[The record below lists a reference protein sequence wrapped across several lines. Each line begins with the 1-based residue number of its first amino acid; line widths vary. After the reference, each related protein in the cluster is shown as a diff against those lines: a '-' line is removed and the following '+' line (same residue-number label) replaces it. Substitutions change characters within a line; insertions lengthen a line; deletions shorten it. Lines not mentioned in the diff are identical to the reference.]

1 MSLWISL
8 SGFSFLVGCGSGLVG
23 LDYRG
28 EALVSIVG
36 EVLHD
41 TPIGID
47 VDKPAI
53 GLFWRRSDGT
63 ISAEQ
68 SVVVDTNF
76 PARYVLQVFLP
87 PVDGVLQPLAAYGGV
102 DGALGILL
110 LYQDNGDNGAWD
122 AGEDP
127 LLGAN
132 TGFIGWFDEAPPDET
147 LEARRYLNVPSA
159 CRRPPQNPEVPDD
172 APEGQLHQDLVVGEV
187 CSMLL
192 EVDCDTSTSD
202 WPELCP

>member
-8 SGFSFLVGCGSGLVG
+8 SGFSFLLGCGSGLVG

-28 EALVSIVG
+28 EALVNIVG

-68 SVVVDTNF
+68 SVAVDTNF

-87 PVDGVLQPLAAYGGV
+87 PVDGVLQPLETYGGV

-122 AGEDP
+122 GGRTPFWGPTPALSAG
-127 LLGAN
+127 LTRL
-132 TGFIGWFDEAPPDET
+132 PPT
-147 LEARRYLNVPSA
+147 RRW
-159 CRRPPQNPEVPDD
+159 RP
-172 APEGQLHQDLVVGEV
+172 AA
-187 CSMLL
+187 
-192 EVDCDTSTSD
+192 T
-202 WPELCP
+202 